1 MADLPDFGTAISCV
15 TDVAGDGRTVTGF
28 AVVGEAI
35 ARRWS
40 TPRGR
45 LIAYPNYGFDLT
57 QYINADMSPRDIAAL
72 RAAAAAEAEKEETVE
87 KCTVS
92 ATLDTISGELTL
104 TAKVDTA
111 KGPFLLVVVGSSVT
125 LDVLSITAGV

>member
-1 MADLPDFGTAISCV
+1 MADPDFGTELDCV
-15 TDVAGDGRTVTGF
+15 TDIASDGRVVTGF
-28 AVVGEAI
+28 TVVGQAV

-45 LIAYPNYGFDLT
+45 LISYPNYGFDLT
-57 QYINADMSPRDIAAL
+57 QYVNADMSARDIAAL
-72 RAAAAAEAEKEETVE
+72 RSAAAAEAEKDERVE

-92 ATLDTISGELTL
+92 ATLDSVTGILTIDARL
-104 TAKVDTA
+104 DTA
-111 KGPFLLVVVGSSVT
+111 QGPFDLVVAVSSVT